1 MIVFGVFYLFIS
13 QKYQTPYV
21 DLLCFLLVSVAS
33 LFDGVN
39 MVAIGVLLWLSAGLS
54 CYRFYIWA
62 KHFDKQK
69 QPSLPARWEYLI
81 MSTVAFQLAYLE
93 KDVFKTL
100 PLFVSALVIVLEILL
115 MILYFYAWFKDSRFL
130 PREKIIVSEVITL
143 SGVFFY
149 LISYTSVCETYIGLI
164 LWLLLVIHW
173 FVMREAV

>member
-1 MIVFGVFYLFIS
+1 MGIS
-13 QKYQTPYV
+13 NHV
-21 DLLCFLLVSVAS
+21 HGCFS
-33 LFDGVN
+33 
-39 MVAIGVLLWLSAGLS
+39 I
-54 CYRFYIWA
+54 
-62 KHFDKQK
+62 
-69 QPSLPARWEYLI
+69 
-81 MSTVAFQLAYLE
+81 AYLE

-100 PLFVSALVIVLEILL
+100 PLFVLALVIVVEILL

-173 FVMREAV
+173 FVMRES